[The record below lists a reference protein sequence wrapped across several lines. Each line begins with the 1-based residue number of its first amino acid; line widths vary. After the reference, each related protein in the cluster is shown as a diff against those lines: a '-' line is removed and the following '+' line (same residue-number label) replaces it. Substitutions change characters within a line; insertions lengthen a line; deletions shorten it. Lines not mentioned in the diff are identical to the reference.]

1 MNAFEVL
8 GLSMNAD
15 ETQVRAAYRSSVKR
29 CHPDQFQEKEQQ
41 EKAQEQLIRLNLA
54 YEEALRITAQR
65 QVGFN
70 TVPLEDAKHMAQ
82 KLLEQDRLDNALRQ
96 LKRSSCRDAEWYFI
110 QGEILTRMHH
120 YASAHQSYRE
130 AVRQEPNE
138 LRFRRAAFE
147 AAKTVKKHQQPLQ
160 RALDTLDG
168 ILHPKHK
175 DKGMQI

>member
-15 ETQVRAAYRSSVKR
+15 EAQVRAAYRRSVKR

-41 EKAQEQLIRLNLA
+41 EEAQEQLIRLNLA

-70 TVPLEDAKHMAQ
+70 SVPVEDAKHMAQ
-82 KLLEQDRLDNALRQ
+82 KLLEQGRLENAMRQ
-96 LKRSSCRDAEWYFI
+96 LMRAERRDAEWHFI
-110 QGEILTRMHH
+110 QGNILTQMHH
-120 YASAHQSYRE
+120 YNTALHSYRE
-130 AVRQEPNE
+130 AVRREPNE

-147 AAKTVKKHQQPLQ
+147 AAKTVKKHQKPLQ
-160 RALDTLDG
+160 RAIDALGG
-168 ILHPKHK
+168 IFHPHHREIKR
-175 DKGMQI
+175 